1 MNPVPFLIG
10 LSALLLVAV
19 PAQAQ
24 LYKWVDANGRVQ
36 YSDRKPTDGRQ
47 QAQEVKNTVSSV
59 GSQPIG
65 AGTTSGPKTAAELDK
80 EFQKRRQEQT
90 EAQQKQQQAATEQ
103 KQKAQNCQAAREN
116 LAALNSGQRI
126 ARFNEKGEKI
136 YIDDSARAAE
146 VARSRQ
152 LVQANCN

>member
-10 LSALLLVAV
+10 LGALLWVAGPV
-19 PAQAQ
+19 QAQ

-36 YSDRKPTDGRQ
+36 YSDRKPTDSRQ

-65 AGTTSGPKTAAELDK
+65 AGTASGPKTAAELDK
-80 EFQKRRQEQT
+80 EFQKRRQEQAD
-90 EAQQKQQQAATEQ
+90 AQQKQQQASTQQ
-103 KQKAQNCQAAREN
+103 KQKAENCQAAREN
-116 LAALNSGQRI
+116 LAALKSGQRI
-126 ARFNEKGEKI
+126 ARFTATGEKI
-136 YIDDSARAAE
+136 YLDDSGRAGEIARNQ
-146 VARSRQ
+146 Q